1 MAKSKKTDTDVA
13 GNEFPAGQVTRN
25 VTSPKPHPIRTFRVD
40 NVSASVWAKTI
51 TKVSTFTVY
60 SISFQRHYEAHGED
74 KYSAYFNP
82 GDLSKIVS
90 LCQQAEQYI
99 IELQRK
105 EIATQPEQVPPPVQ

>member
-1 MAKSKKTDTDVA
+1 MGRPRKDTDVT
-13 GNEFPAGQVTRN
+13 GQEFPAGPVTKN

-51 TKVSTFTVY
+51 TKMNTFTVY
-60 SISFQRHYEAHGED
+60 SISFQRHYEAQGEQ
-74 KYSAYFNP
+74 KYTGYFNP
-82 GDLSKIVS
+82 GDLPKIVS

-105 EIATQPEQVPPPVQ
+105 EIATQADPAPPPVQ

>member
-1 MAKSKKTDTDVA
+1 MARPKKTDTDVA
-13 GNEFPAGQVTRN
+13 GNEFPAGPVTKN
-25 VTSPKPHPIRTFRVD
+25 VTTPKPHPIRTFRVD

-51 TKVSTFTVY
+51 VKLSTFTVY
-60 SISFQRHYEAHGED
+60 SISFQRHYEVKGED

-82 GDLSKIVS
+82 GDLPKICS

-105 EIATQPEQVPPPVQ
+105 EIATQPEQAQPPVQ